1 MTAPYFQQARELIAP
16 HELKAPP
23 NGKTAINGDNLWV
36 NIFDT
41 ELKLVKRGKF

>member
-1 MTAPYFQQARELIAP
+1 MTAPYFQQALEFVASNELNALPI
-16 HELKAPP
+16 
-23 NGKTAINGDNLWV
+23 GKTAINGDNLWV